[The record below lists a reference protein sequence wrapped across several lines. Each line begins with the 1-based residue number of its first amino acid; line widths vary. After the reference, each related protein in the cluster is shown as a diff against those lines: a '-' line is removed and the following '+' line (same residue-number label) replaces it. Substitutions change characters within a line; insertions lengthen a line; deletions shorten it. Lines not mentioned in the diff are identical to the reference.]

1 MRSFSLWLS
10 LEDDVWG
17 RCRVRLLGVKIQG
30 GFSSEAR
37 VFARLLGHRGSAFD
51 AQVLYHAHD
60 GAETWREFEAVAQ
73 APLHRFDA
81 GYREQ
86 MSSMAAKAAALLS
99 FRRRLGG
106 LSRLARAYRPNIVY
120 SSQQFWDCAAASHIA
135 KRLRVPHAIHLHYVV
150 GPWLSTGFSRNPN
163 AMLMATRSL
172 GLDDPVERLRSSE
185 QVIAVSDFIRHDAIA
200 QGVPPDR
207 ITTIRNPV
215 PELEL
220 SGSDGRAIRAA
231 LELPPGAPVIG
242 IVGRFDVG
250 KGHLDTLKAFAQ
262 CLPKHPEAYLLMV
275 GGGPLEADL
284 RSEATKLGV
293 AGRVRFTGWR
303 SDVPALL
310 NAMDVFAHPS
320 RREPF
325 GLAVAEA
332 SAAGLPVVAYADGAI
347 GEIVL
352 DRETGL
358 LVPFG
363 DIPQLAIALDW
374 ALARPDEARKM
385 GMRGRER
392 IQRCFAPHDA
402 ARQLTEVLHR
412 VVEKQRSGALA

>member
-1 MRSFSLWLS
+1 M
-10 LEDDVWG
+10 
-17 RCRVRLLGVKIQG
+17 RLLGVKIQG
-30 GFSSEAR
+30 GLSSEAR

-51 AQVLYHAHD
+51 ARVLYHAHD

-73 APLHRFDA
+73 APLHCIDA

-106 LSRLARAYRPNIVY
+106 LTRLARAYRPNVVY
-120 SSQQFWDCAAASHIA
+120 SSQQFWDCAAASYIA
-135 KRLRVPHAIHLHYVV
+135 RRLRVPHAIHLHYVV

-163 AMLMATRSL
+163 AMLMATRGL
-172 GLDDPVERLRSSE
+172 GLDDPVERLRSAE

-207 ITTIRNPV
+207 ISTIRNSM
-215 PELEL
+215 PELE
-220 SGSDGRAIRAA
+220 SFGSDRRAIRAA
-231 LELPPGAPVIG
+231 LELPADAPVIG
-242 IVGRFDVG
+242 IVGRLDVG
-250 KGHLDTLKAFAQ
+250 KGHLDTLMAFAR

-284 RSEATKLGV
+284 RMQASKLDV
-293 AGRVRFTGWR
+293 ASRVRFTGWR
-303 SDVPALL
+303 SDVPVLL
-310 NAMDVFAHPS
+310 SAMDVFAHPS

-352 DRETGL
+352 DGETGF
-358 LVPFG
+358 LVPPG
-363 DIPQLAIALDW
+363 DIPQLAIALDR
-374 ALARPDEARKM
+374 ALARPDEARQM
-385 GMRGRER
+385 GVRGRER
-392 IQRCFAPHDA
+392 IQRCFAPNDA
-402 ARQLTEVLHR
+402 ARQLTEVLHGL
-412 VVEKQRSGALA
+412 VERQRSGAPA